1 MDPQSHARTPYKSD
15 TRATGLELDMQPIR
29 SVITA
34 LGFALALVAM
44 PASAGWYVLNPA
56 PSGGTETP
64 GELLDDPG
72 LPENPDELTE
82 VDNDLPPTDLGDE
95 TLPFEP
101 PVLLTVQSV
110 DTTGEGSEITQ
121 VPEPA
126 TISLLALTLL
136 GLGWN
141 RGRRS

>member
-1 MDPQSHARTPYKSD
+1 
-15 TRATGLELDMQPIR
+15 MQPIR
-29 SVITA
+29 SLITA

-56 PSGGTETP
+56 SSGDAGTP

-72 LPENPDELTE
+72 LPENDPIDLPDELTE

-126 TISLLALTLL
+126 TLSLLALTLL
-136 GLGWN
+136 GLGRN

>member
-1 MDPQSHARTPYKSD
+1 
-15 TRATGLELDMQPIR
+15 MQPIR

-44 PASAGWYVLNPA
+44 PASAGWYYVNTA
-56 PSGGTETP
+56 PSGDTETS
-64 GELLDDPG
+64 GELLDDTAPAVDDPVDV
-72 LPENPDELTE
+72 PEDLTQL
-82 VDNDLPPTDLGDE
+82 DNDLPPPDLGDE

-101 PVLLTVQSV
+101 PVLLTVQSF

>member
-1 MDPQSHARTPYKSD
+1 
-15 TRATGLELDMQPIR
+15 MQPIR

-44 PASAGWYVLNPA
+44 PASAGWYFVNTA
-56 PSGGTETP
+56 PSGDTETP
-64 GELLDDPG
+64 GELLDDPVDV
-72 LPENPDELTE
+72 PEDLTQL
-82 VDNDLPPTDLGDE
+82 DNDLPPPDLGDE

-101 PVLLTVQSV
+101 PVLLTVQSF

-126 TISLLALTLL
+126 TLSLLALTLL
-136 GLGWN
+136 GLGWTG
-141 RGRRS
+141 GRRR

>member
-1 MDPQSHARTPYKSD
+1 MRGRRTKA
-15 TRATGLELDMQPIR
+15 TLHATGLEIDMQPIR
-29 SVITA
+29 SAITA

-44 PASAGWYVLNPA
+44 PASAGWYVLNAA

-72 LPENPDELTE
+72 LPDNDPIDLPDELTE

-95 TLPFEP
+95 TPPFEP
-101 PVLLTVQSV
+101 PVLLTVQSF

>member
-1 MDPQSHARTPYKSD
+1 MRGRRTKA
-15 TRATGLELDMQPIR
+15 TLGATGLELDMQPIR
-29 SVITA
+29 TVITA

-44 PASAGWYVLNPA
+44 PAWAGWYFLNPA
-56 PSGGTETP
+56 PSGDTDQA
-64 GELLDDPG
+64 LLEDDPID
-72 LPENPDELTE
+72 LPEELTQF
-82 VDNDLPPTDLGDE
+82 DNDLPPPDLGGE

-101 PVLLTVQSV
+101 PVLLADQPL
-110 DTTGEGSEITQ
+110 DTPGEGSEITQ

-136 GLGWN
+136 GLGWT